1 MEKFDCTYKYKLI
14 YVFSMPYDTHKGL
27 LKIGEA
33 TLTTDTKPEF
43 LTPNCRELNQAAIA
57 RIKGYTATASVNFKL
72 EHTELAVLQ
81 KDGYTFTF
89 KDKDVHRV
97 LMNSGVHKVQ
107 PNGATGE
114 EWFETT
120 LDVAVNAIK
129 AVKSGRS
136 SLSSSEKAT
145 SEKAAAKIDFR
156 EEQEAAIEQTIKAF
170 KKENEML
177 WYAKMRFG
185 KTLTALE
192 VVRRSQYRRVIIVTH
207 RPVVSDGW
215 GTDFGKIFYKGSSE
229 HDYSFELKTNDSA
242 YTYDEKID
250 LENDLKIRRLDQ
262 SGNYFLYFASI
273 QDLRGSQRVGGKF
286 NKNNAVF
293 DLDWDLIIV
302 DEAHEGTQT
311 ELGDN
316 VIKQLRKAGT
326 KVLAL
331 SGTPFNLLDKFGE
344 DNVYTWDYVMEQKKK
359 AEWDA
364 EHYGDHNPYADL
376 PQMHI
381 YTYDLGEKLKKYVSD
396 EYDTKA
402 FNFRE
407 FFRVWSRGPHGK
419 REIPQGAVEGNFV
432 HEADVR
438 SFLDLMAKE
447 DKDSIYPFSTDAY
460 RNMFRHTLWMVPGVK
475 EARALS
481 ELLRHHPVFMH
492 FGIANVAGEG
502 DTFEEDHAKDALELV
517 RKTIRDNKYSIT
529 LSCGKLTTGVTVPEW
544 TAVLMLSGSYSTAA
558 SQYMQTIFRVQSAG
572 SIDGKQKTDCYVFDF
587 APDRTLKVLT
597 ETVHLSRKPGKNQ
610 KKRRE
615 VMTEFL
621 NYCPVIAIAGSHM
634 TKYSVNSMME
644 QVKQIYAERAVNSG
658 FEDESIYNDELL
670 KLDDI
675 DASKFNA
682 LKDIIGASKA
692 QKKKDSVVVNGQ
704 GLTDEQIAHID
715 DGDDEPATPPAPLTP
730 EEIADRLKKKQAKEA
745 RKKAIDILR
754 GISIRMPLM
763 IYGANVPI
771 DEDIDIDRFVELVDD
786 TSWAEFMP
794 KGVTKPLFAD
804 FTKYYDRDVFIAAG
818 KRIRKLAAAA
828 DKETPT
834 RRVKLI
840 AEIFRHFK
848 NPDKETVLTPWRVVN
863 MHMSDTLG
871 GWCFFNEQFEDDTQ
885 EEKHR
890 LDEPR
895 FVDQGEVTKEVF
907 REDTHILE
915 INSKTGLYPLYV
927 AYSVYRQKLEDTTD
941 DDWEPQELQ
950 TMWEEVLR
958 DNIYVIC
965 KTPMAKYITKR
976 TLTGYHDNIVNAHY
990 FDDLVNML
998 KSKPEQFKKKILKGS
1013 YWGKEVK
1020 EMKFDA
1026 IVGNPPYQDSS
1037 TVNNR
1042 AGAIYHYFYNIAEQL
1057 SDRYSLISPARFLFN
1072 AGLTPKEWNQ
1082 KMLSD
1087 EHIKIALYVNDAT
1100 KIFPNTDI
1108 KGGVA
1113 IVYRDA
1119 KVIYGAIGEFIPDEH
1134 LRELLSHFSKNE
1146 SNNFS
1151 SIMYGG
1157 RSDLKFNDEFLRR
1170 YPNSKE
1176 DRLLAIQADHPNVK
1190 ELGPNEEYELK
1201 SSTLEI
1207 LPYAFYDQE
1216 PENSNKYYRI
1226 LGLVGTKRVYRWIE
1240 KQYLTPRYPNNNI
1253 NGYKVF
1259 ISKASGTGKFGETLS
1274 EPVIGLPGDS
1284 ATPSFIGI
1292 GNFGTREQCIY
1303 ASKYICTKFA
1313 RALLGALKITQ
1324 DIVPAKWAY
1333 VPMQDF
1339 TNNSDIDW
1347 TKSISEIDRQL
1358 YKKYHLSADEI
1369 NFIESNVK
1377 SMDPAVKTEYETD
1390 LMMKYDDLVGALLK
1404 KYGVAKHDYFT
1415 DRECTIKNKLVSR
1428 TAEGLFC
1435 HHIDEDKAIM
1445 LSNDEYAARN
1455 PFEYQK
1461 KNRLVYCNLL
1471 EHLLLHVKIAEEPRN
1486 PDANENEF
1494 PGIGGAI
1501 NFICKQLNDIYA
1513 GKDPTE
1519 EWRKTVAS
1527 KVQDSFDD
1535 YIRILRHLWS
1545 VIEQNPLYKTI
1556 ITKQMLCTGWDG
1568 KVVERVLEEME

>member
-33 TLTTDTKPEF
+33 TLTTDTKPEY

-72 EHTELAVLQ
+72 EYTELAVLQ
-81 KDGYTFTF
+81 KDGYSFTF
-89 KDKDVHRV
+89 KDKDVHKV
-97 LMNSGVHKVQ
+97 LMNSGIHKVQ

-114 EWFETT
+114 EWFATT
-120 LDVAVNAIK
+120 VDVAIRAIN
-129 AVKSGRS
+129 AVKQGKST
-136 SLSSSEKAT
+136 LSSTEKT
-145 SEKAAAKIDFR
+145 SDGQTVAKIDFR
-156 EEQEAAIEQTIKAF
+156 DEQKAAVEQTIKAF

-215 GTDFGKIFYKGSSE
+215 STDFAKIFYPGSSE

-250 LENDLKIRRLDQ
+250 LENDLKIKRLDKD
-262 SGNYFLYFASI
+262 GAYFLYFASI
-273 QDLRGSQRVGGKF
+273 QDLRGSRRVGGKF

-311 ELGDN
+311 ELGDT
-316 VIKQLRKAGT
+316 VIKQLRKADT

-475 EARALS
+475 EAKALS
-481 ELLRHHPVFMH
+481 EMLRHHPVFMH

-502 DTFEEDHAKDALELV
+502 DTYEEDHAKDALELV
-517 RKTIRDNKYSIT
+517 RKTIRENKYSIT

-572 SIDGKQKTDCYVFDF
+572 CIDGKQKTDCYVFDF

-621 NYCPVIAIAGSHM
+621 NYCPVIAIAGSRM

-692 QKKKDSVVVNGQ
+692 QKKKDSVIVNGQ

-715 DGDDEPATPPAPLTP
+715 DGDDEPATPPRPLTP

-941 DDWEPQELQ
+941 DDWEPAELQ
-950 TMWEEVLR
+950 AMWEEVLR

-965 KTPMAKYITKR
+965 KTKMAKCITKR
-976 TLTGYHDNIVNAHY
+976 TLTGYHDNVVNAHY

-1026 IVGNPPYQDSS
+1026 IVGNPPYQEESGN
-1037 TVNNR
+1037 TRKPPVYN
-1042 AGAIYHYFYNIAEQL
+1042 YFYDVSFSLANIVT
-1057 SDRYSLISPARFLFN
+1057 LITPARFLFN
-1072 AGLTPKEWNQ
+1072 AGQTPKVWND

-1087 EHIKIALYVNDAT
+1087 THFKVIKYFEDSKEV
-1100 KIFPNTDI
+1100 FPSVEI
-1108 KGGVA
+1108 KGGVVIA
-1113 IVYRDA
+1113 YRDA
-1119 KVIYGAIGEFIPDEH
+1119 RIDFGPINTFVQYPELNSILEKV
-1134 LRELLSHFSKNE
+1134 
-1146 SNNFS
+1146 
-1151 SIMYGG
+1151 
-1157 RSDLKFNDEFLRR
+1157 
-1170 YPNSKE
+1170 
-1176 DRLLAIQADHPNVK
+1176 
-1190 ELGPNEEYELK
+1190 
-1201 SSTLEI
+1201 
-1207 LPYAFYDQE
+1207 
-1216 PENSNKYYRI
+1216 
-1226 LGLVGTKRVYRWIE
+1226 
-1240 KQYLTPRYPNNNI
+1240 
-1253 NGYKVF
+1253 
-1259 ISKASGTGKFGETLS
+1259 KASGAPGLNTIIASQGLFRFSENFFCDHPEAKGIIGEGTGNKIVSNVVEKMPDVFLETAPDMGDYVKILGRINNKRSVRYISKDYLLRVDQLDYFKLFIPEANNSGMFGETLT
-1274 EPVIGLPGDS
+1274 EPIVGEPNECS
-1284 ATPSFIGI
+1284 ADTFLCGGMFDLRIEPE
-1292 GNFGTREQCIY
+1292 NF
-1303 ASKYICTKFA
+1303 AKYFKTKFF
-1313 RALLGALKITQ
+1313 RALLGIKKTTHHCPP
-1324 DIVPAKWAY
+1324 IVWETIPVQNFK
-1333 VPMQDF
+1333 P
-1339 TNNSDIDW
+1339 NSDIDW

-1369 NFIESNVK
+1369 EFIELNVK
-1377 SMDPAVKTEYETD
+1377 SMDPAVKTEYEAD
-1390 LMMKYDDLVGALLK
+1390 LLMKYDDLVKALLK
-1404 KYGVAKHDYFT
+1404 KYGAAKHDYFT

-1486 PDANENEF
+1486 PDANENEL

-1501 NFICKQLNDIYA
+1501 NYLCKQLNDIYA
-1513 GKDPTE
+1513 GKEPTE

-1527 KVQDSFDD
+1527 KVQDNFDD

-1568 KVVERVLEEME
+1568 KTVDRVLEAING